1 MLLSQHLRRESGYS
15 EPAFDRRDGEATGK
29 IGGAVAEMLCEGG
42 LEACLIVRHAS
53 RAPGWAQ
60 DVAVTGYADRATAIE
75 ALTGVDILFM
85 VLAAESEDRLEQ
97 LSRTLLPVNGAT
109 TVSPM
114 TSPAQRPSPWRRRLG
129 LSPR

>member
-1 MLLSQHLRRESGYS
+1 MNQPLT
-15 EPAFDRRDGEATGK
+15 AVTGK
-29 IGGAVAEMLCEGG
+29 PLERSAARSQRCCAKGG

-53 RAPGWAQ
+53 PAPGLAQ

-85 VLAAESEDRLEQ
+85 VSAAESEDCLEQ

-114 TSPAQRPSPWRRRLG
+114 TSPAQSLHYGGGGSDYHRGDGP
-129 LSPR
+129 

>member
-1 MLLSQHLRRESGYS
+1 MNQPLIAVTG
-15 EPAFDRRDGEATGK
+15 ATGK

-53 RAPGWAQ
+53 PAPGLAQ
-60 DVAVTGYADRATAIE
+60 DVAVTGYADRATASE

-85 VLAAESEDRLEQ
+85 VSAAESEDCLEQ

>member
-1 MLLSQHLRRESGYS
+1 MNQPLIAVTG
-15 EPAFDRRDGEATGK
+15 ATGK

-42 LEACLIVRHAS
+42 LEARLLVRDAC

-60 DVAVTGYADRATAIE
+60 DVAVTGYADRATVIE

-85 VLAAESEDRLEQ
+85 MSAAESEDCLGQ
-97 LSRTLLPVNGAT
+97 FSRTLLPVNGAT